1 MTDNKEDIKAR
12 LKEARSKIGLT
23 SSDFASKAGINI
35 KNYSSIETGS
45 RTIGLRLLKE
55 IAQAHGLNITW
66 LNTGEGPMMAGD
78 INVSGNMGTIG
89 NIGTGNTAHMTINAY
104 GFQKIIHPDGTVELI
119 PYRQG
124 DKGSPVNIEQIVS
137 EYNTLQREKI
147 SWEAERRRL
156 GKQVDQYQS
165 MFDTLKAQLDKE

>member
-1 MTDNKEDIKAR
+1 MIYKIA
-12 LKEARSKIGLT
+12 EA
-23 SSDFASKAGINI
+23 
-35 KNYSSIETGS
+35 TGANP
-45 RTIGLRLLKE
+45 E
-55 IAQAHGLNITW
+55 W